1 MAPFI
6 QSAKEITM
14 LTLSIPDMS
23 CAHCSSA
30 ITQAVRHVD
39 PYAQIEFNMNGRQVS
54 LATTA
59 SPEALIK
66 ALDDAGYPAQLVA

>member
-1 MAPFI
+1 MASFI
-6 QSAKEITM
+6 HPTKEIMM

-30 ITQAVRHVD
+30 ITQAVRHLD
-39 PYAQIEFNMNGRQVS
+39 PYAQIEFNMHGHQIS
-54 LATTA
+54 LSSTA

-66 ALDDAGYPAQLVA
+66 ALEEAGYPAQLVA